1 MYSCLYAIKGLVCI
15 LRSDLTTTDSIIF
28 LGGDDDRALVGDSV
42 IPFMSPPTLQR
53 EFVLPNSG
61 KICGM
66 LIPKGVTVI
75 TGKIKHYILQGQ
87 YFQKVFGITID
98 NTDRQL
104 FTYSQIAHICIVFN
118 NHIIK

>member
-1 MYSCLYAIKGLVCI
+1 
-15 LRSDLTTTDSIIF
+15 
-28 LGGDDDRALVGDSV
+28 
-42 IPFMSPPTLQR
+42 MSPPTLQR
-53 EFVLPNSG
+53 EFVLPHSG

-87 YFQKVFGITID
+87 YFQKVFGITIA

-104 FTYSQIAHICIVFN
+104 FTYSQIEHICIVFN